1 MNIEHL
7 RYVIEVDRAG
17 SISRAADN
25 LYMGQP
31 NLSKAV
37 KELELALN
45 ISIFKRTSKGVQI
58 TDQGREF
65 LGYAKGILKQYEEME
80 ALGQQTAHGNQNLS
94 IAIPRASYIVEAFTT
109 FLTGLNS
116 QEGLQIDFQE
126 TNALHTIDLVSEGHC
141 NLGVIRCRQE
151 YQNYFTSLLDDRSL
165 TWRPLLSAQ
174 YYLLLARHHPLA
186 ESTLIEADE
195 LDPYIELIYGDT
207 SLPNMPA
214 KVTETER
221 GPSPGNKK
229 IRVYGRGS
237 QFDILTRVPRTYMWV
252 SPMPRDLLSRNQLV
266 QRPCRQSPKFCDL
279 LILCANFHE
288 DPLTRAFIEV
298 LEDVAQDISATMSAI

>member
-7 RYVIEVDRAG
+7 RYVLEVDRAG

-45 ISIFKRTSKGVQI
+45 ITIFKRTSKGVQI

-65 LGYAKGILKQYEEME
+65 LGYAKGILRQYEEME
-80 ALGQQTAHGNQNLS
+80 ALGRQTAQGSQSLS

-109 FLTGLNS
+109 FLTGLNC
-116 QEGLQIDFQE
+116 QEGLAIDFQE
-126 TNALHTIDLVSEGHC
+126 TNALRTIDLVGEGHC
-141 NLGVIRCRQE
+141 NLGVIRCRRE
-151 YQNYFTSLLDDRSL
+151 YQNYFTSLLEDRSL
-165 TWRPLLSAQ
+165 SWRPLLSAQ

-186 ESTLIEADE
+186 ENSLIEAEE
-195 LDPYIELIYGDT
+195 LDPYIELLYGDT

-221 GPSPGNKK
+221 GPSPGNKT
-229 IRVYGRGS
+229 IRVYERGS
-237 QFDILTRVPRTYMWV
+237 QFDILSRVPRTYMWV
-252 SPMPRDLLSRNQLV
+252 SPMPRDLLTRNQLV
-266 QRPCRQSPKFCDL
+266 QRPCRHSPQFSDL
-279 LILCANFHE
+279 LICSGSFRE
-288 DPLTRAFIEV
+288 DPLTREFITV
-298 LEDVAQDISATMSAI
+298 LEDVAQDISATMAIS